1 MENKY
6 AGLLQGQ
13 VALITGGAQGIGG
26 AAATAFSMAG
36 AKVFIVALGQDAI
49 DKKVAEIRA
58 NGFEAA
64 GYECDV
70 TDYEGMQT
78 AVQKCEALYGKLDIL
93 YANAGVVLQR
103 KSILDSDVARWKKTI
118 EIDMIGGYITAKAA
132 LPLLLKNEN
141 GAKILFTGTG
151 RGRRGGTDLSDY
163 SCAKAGQWML
173 ARCLAMELRE
183 HNICVNEI
191 IPGPVDTALNK
202 TDDGTVA
209 NKDLTSSGEINKS
222 PEALMDIM
230 MFVATQSN
238 ITGPT
243 AQSFALNRREI

>member
-70 TDYEGMQT
+70 TDYEGMQV
-78 AVQKCEALYGKLDIL
+78 AVQKCEELYGKLDIL

-163 SCAKAGQWML
+163 SCAKAGSGCWRGAWRWSCASTISASTRSSPAPSTPRSTRPTT
-173 ARCLAMELRE
+173 AR
-183 HNICVNEI
+183 
-191 IPGPVDTALNK
+191 
-202 TDDGTVA
+202 
-209 NKDLTSSGEINKS
+209 S
-222 PEALMDIM
+222 P
-230 MFVATQSN
+230 TR
-238 ITGPT
+238 T
-243 AQSFALNRREI
+243 